1 MEGLQLPRNVMIRV
15 REGGVGGAVRSRWIS
30 VFKRGSKSGR
40 PGSRL
45 ILHMEHGREE
55 RGLTPEIL
63 AVGTVGTEIGKQREG
78 GR

>member
-15 REGGVGGAVRSRWIS
+15 REGGVGGAVRSRWIL
-30 VFKRGSKSGR
+30 VFKRGSKSGQ
-40 PGSRL
+40 PVSRL

-55 RGLTPEIL
+55 RGLTPGFL
-63 AVGTVGTEIGKQREG
+63 AEGTVVTEIGKQREG

>member
-1 MEGLQLPRNVMIRV
+1 MIRV

-55 RGLTPEIL
+55 SGLTPEFL
-63 AVGTVGTEIGKQREG
+63 AEGTVVTEIGKQREG